1 MKLKT
6 LLLPTVALNVGL
18 VTGYRFGT
26 LRAEQ
31 IAAMQARDAAD
42 KLSAPVKLPF
52 GLTLDEIERAAVR
65 SVKKPRGLEHGE
77 VEGAARE
84 AKAR

>member
-31 IAAMQARDAAD
+31 IVATQTLDAAD
-42 KLSAPVKLPF
+42 RLPAPGKLPF
-52 GLTLDEIERAAVR
+52 GLTLEEIERAAAR
-65 SVKKPRGLEHGE
+65 SVKTSRGLRHGE
-77 VEGAARE
+77 VKGAARGAE
-84 AKAR
+84 PR

>member
-31 IAAMQARDAAD
+31 LAVMQTLDAAD
-42 KLSAPVKLPF
+42 KLPPPGKLPF
-52 GLTLDEIERAAVR
+52 GLNLEEIMKAKAR
-65 SVKKPRGLEHGE
+65 SAKTPRGPEHGE
-77 VEGAARE
+77 VGRAARE
-84 AKAR
+84 AETK